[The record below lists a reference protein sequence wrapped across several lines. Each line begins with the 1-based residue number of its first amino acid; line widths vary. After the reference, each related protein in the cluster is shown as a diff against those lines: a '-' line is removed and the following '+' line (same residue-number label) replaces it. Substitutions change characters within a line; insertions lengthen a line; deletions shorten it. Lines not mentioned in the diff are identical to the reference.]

1 MSDAAPEYVAPRR
14 VLLDALAALQDHLD
28 SLILVG
34 AQAVYHH
41 AGEAD
46 LNVALMTTDAD
57 LAINAANLADAP
69 DIGAVLRAAGFAPG
83 PNPGHWVAPSDVA
96 VDLMVVPHQAG
107 TTKASARAARLASH
121 EKLTARIAHGLEPAL
136 LDHEVVTVA
145 ALEPTDDRSFM
156 LRVAG
161 PAALLTAKAIKIS
174 ERLGQ
179 VDTQP
184 DRQGKGRA
192 RRVPHP
198 ASDRHTG
205 PRAWLPD
212 ASRERSRLCSHRGG
226 AAGLPR
232 TRIRADCAYPAPGR
246 WRGARGPDGRASLRG
261 ADHGVARA
269 DASLG
274 CFAEITHDL
283 QNQLRTESSA
293 CRARQLAPLPRR
305 G

>member
-1 MSDAAPEYVAPRR
+1 MSDAAPEYVAARS
-14 VLLDALAALQDHLD
+14 VLLDALTALDGHLD
-28 SLILVG
+28 SLILVR

-69 DIGAVLRAAGFAPG
+69 EIGAVLRAAGFAPG

-107 TTKASARAARLASH
+107 TTKASARAARLAPH

-136 LDHEVVTVA
+136 VDHDVATIA
-145 ALEPTDDRSFM
+145 ALEPGDDRSFT

-184 DRQGKGRA
+184 DRLKEKDALDAFRILQAIATPDLVRGFRKHGEDDHAWAATEEALAVYREHASAPTGRIALLAASAAQGDPVVA
-192 RRVPHP
+192 P
-198 ASDRHTG
+198 AF
-205 PRAWLPD
+205 
-212 ASRERSRLCSHRGG
+212 
-226 AAGLPR
+226 AALIGELL
-232 TRIRADCAYPAPGR
+232 
-246 WRGARGPDGRASLRG
+246 ASLR
-261 ADHGVARA
+261 
-269 DASLG
+269 
-274 CFAEITHDL
+274 T
-283 QNQLRTESSA
+283 
-293 CRARQLAPLPRR
+293 
-305 G
+305 